1 MDFASAS
8 DDEGEVESV
17 DAGFGA
23 KRFGTVEAG
32 VGMGANMLLE
42 VVGGLGEKRLD
53 VVGGE
58 APDVLLVTEAAFGGK
73 RLEA

>member
-23 KRFGTVEAG
+23 KGFGTVEAG
-32 VGMGANMLLE
+32 VDMGVNTLLE
-42 VVGGLGEKRLD
+42 AVGGLGEKRLD
-53 VVGGE
+53 VVGRE
-58 APDVLLVTEAAFGGK
+58 TPDILPVTEAVLG
-73 RLEA
+73 